1 LNNEY
6 KESDHE
12 ETNDMMESGSISL
25 SDLQGEEFVVDN
37 GNEEVK
43 GDWVFPIIQKDMIYE
58 KFIFQL
64 KRKYVCEM
72 VEGDLEIKDCEYD
85 VREVNLINRK
95 NILEHNKDEIIHISM
110 LEVSNSNHSIIILWK
125 IY

>member
-1 LNNEY
+1 MNNEY